1 MSLDKDNN
9 NEIKVNKK
17 RNSKYSLNISN
28 QKKVIQYEPIKEDL
42 NENSDQD
49 NEVYVTNYK
58 FDSSVNIQISESI
71 DNYDNNDNND
81 NLNKTYHS
89 IYEIKDDLDNQYDKN
104 DE

>member
-1 MSLDKDNN
+1 VSLDNN
-9 NEIKVNKK
+9 NEIKVKK

-28 QKKVIQYEPIKEDL
+28 QKKVMQYEPIKEDL

-58 FDSSVNIQISESI
+58 LDSSVNIQISESI
-71 DNYDNNDNND
+71 DINDNKD
-81 NLNKTYHS
+81 NIDSLNKTYHS
-89 IYEIKDDLDNQYDKN
+89 IYEIKDDLENQYDKN

>member
-1 MSLDKDNN
+1 VSLDKDNN